1 MDWDAVGAM
10 GELLGAGAV
19 LASLIYLGV
28 QIRGNSRSTRTA
40 TEVEA
45 GKASAEWMRQWA
57 DDDELLEVW
66 DRVAGRDAL
75 EPYDARRYLW
85 MVCAYCILAQTVLD
99 QYEQEMVSERCWEN
113 FERTVVGLVQP
124 DFARIWWAERGGN
137 FSSALYERI
146 DSRLSDDPAWIPPVA
161 GRYVASSD
169 STGN

>member
-66 DRVAGRDAL
+66 DRVARGDEDRK
-75 EPYDARRYLW
+75 
-85 MVCAYCILAQTVLD
+85 
-99 QYEQEMVSERCWEN
+99 S
-113 FERTVVGLVQP
+113 VV
-124 DFARIWWAERGGN
+124 
-137 FSSALYERI
+137 
-146 DSRLSDDPAWIPPVA
+146 
-161 GRYVASSD
+161 
-169 STGN
+169 